1 MGDKIKLKRIVLKTS
16 EGKEVSLTLEEA
28 KELSDQL
35 SELFGPKYVPYQPV
49 IIDRY
54 YPPWKK
60 YYEPYITWT
69 SSALATAPTVSYSS
83 PNTGMSLSY
92 KGSSLNDRID
102 NALSR

>member
-35 SELFGPKYVPYQPV
+35 SELFGPKYIPYQPV
-49 IIDRY
+49 VIDRY
-54 YPPWKK
+54 YPPWDR
-60 YYEPYITWT
+60 YYKPYITWT
-69 SSALATAPTVSYSS
+69 SGAACGTDLYSS

-92 KGSSLNDRID
+92 TGSPLNERID